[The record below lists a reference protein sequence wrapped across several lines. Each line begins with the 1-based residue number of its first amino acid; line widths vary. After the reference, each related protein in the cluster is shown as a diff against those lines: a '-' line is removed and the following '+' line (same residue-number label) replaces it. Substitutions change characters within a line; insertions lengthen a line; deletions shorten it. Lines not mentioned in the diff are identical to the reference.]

1 MKMFNYSADKMRDI
15 TEYVNSHGIK
25 QENIISIYQ
34 DTAGYYTIVYYSE

>member
-25 QENIISIYQ
+25 HFCREWLGWVILCWF
-34 DTAGYYTIVYYSE
+34 